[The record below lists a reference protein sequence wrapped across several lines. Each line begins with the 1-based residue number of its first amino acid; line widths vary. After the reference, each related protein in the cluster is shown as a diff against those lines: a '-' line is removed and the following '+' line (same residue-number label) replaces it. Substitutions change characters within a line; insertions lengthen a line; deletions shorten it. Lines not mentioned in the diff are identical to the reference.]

1 MTGSSTSTGAD
12 AATSSTEGRQPIE
25 GDGPALFRPITIRG
39 LTIRNRVWV
48 PPLCQYS
55 VTARDGVPH
64 DWHLVH
70 LGSMAAGGAGLVV
83 AEATAV
89 NPEGRISDHDTGI
102 WNDAQVEAWRRITRF
117 IRSQGAASGIQLA
130 HAGRK
135 ASVWP
140 ETLRRSGSQ
149 PLDEGGWDTVSASAV
164 AFDGLREPHALDDA
178 GIEAVIEDFR
188 TAARRAVDAGF
199 DVVEIH
205 AAHGYLVHQFLSPLS
220 NLRTDRW
227 GGSLENRARLL
238 LELVRIVRAEIGERM
253 PLFVRFSA
261 TDWAEGGWDESQ
273 TATVARWA
281 EEAGADFFDVS
292 TGGLVRDAKIP
303 VYPGYQAHLAE
314 YVGEHGDV
322 MVSAVGRITMP
333 RQAEELV
340 ESGAADAVMF
350 GKAMM
355 RDPHFALRAAHE
367 LGAGTSMWPVQYLRA
382 RPEVNDGEW

>member
-1 MTGSSTSTGAD
+1 MSGPEAVTRPDD
-12 AATSSTEGRQPIE
+12 AAPES
-25 GDGPALFRPITIRG
+25 PALFRPITIRG

-70 LGSMAAGGAGLVV
+70 LGAMAAGGAGLVV

-89 NPEGRISDHDTGI
+89 GPEGRISDYDTGL
-102 WNDAQVEAWRRITRF
+102 WNDEQAEAWSRITRF

-140 ETLRRSGSQ
+140 ETIRRSGSQ
-149 PLDEGGWDTVSASAV
+149 PLDEGGWTTVGPSAV
-164 AFDGLREPHALDDA
+164 AFDGLREPVALDEA
-178 GIEAVIEDFR
+178 GVLGVIEEFR
-188 TAARRAVDAGF
+188 LAARRAVAAGF
-199 DVVEIH
+199 DVVEVH

-220 NLRTDRW
+220 NRRDDRW
-227 GGSLENRARLL
+227 GGPLENRARLL
-238 LELVRIVRAEIGERM
+238 LELVRAVRAEIGERM

-261 TDWAEGGWDESQ
+261 TDWAEGGWDEEQ
-273 TATVARWA
+273 TAVVARWA
-281 EEAGADFFDVS
+281 QDAGADFFDVS
-292 TGGLVRDAKIP
+292 TGGLVAHARIP
-303 VYPGYQAHLAE
+303 VGPGYQAHLAE
-314 YVGEHGDV
+314 YVGDRADV
-322 MVSAVGRITMP
+322 RVSAVGRITMP
-333 RQAEELV
+333 EQAERLV
-340 ESGAADAVMF
+340 ADGEVDAVMF

-367 LGAGTSMWPVQYLRA
+367 LGADTSMWPLQYLRA
-382 RPEVNDGEW
+382 RPDVNDGEW